1 MEVDFQTAYW
11 WQYRRQGL
19 RYAGRRAMKDNYREI
34 LEEQLAL
41 DYDCSISEV
50 QSEENIFRK
59 MVQKQGARPA
69 ADEDCMLKIA
79 VYREKLLVMADER
92 ILDWCRKF
100 FADRKGTW
108 LSEPM
113 NLITI
118 HQKLREYGQN
128 LADAHHY
135 YIPAKM
141 QTVTPKRFDVKWYE
155 QEEIEVFRDDDRFD
169 EALLFD
175 EKIPDMLAVCA
186 VEGETILG
194 MAGATRDA
202 EKMWQIGVNVTPEGR
217 GKGVGTY
224 VTTLLK
230 ERLLE
235 RGIVPFYST
244 VESHIKSQRVA
255 FEAGFEP
262 IFYEIFSE
270 AE

>member
-1 MEVDFQTAYW
+1 
-11 WQYRRQGL
+11 
-19 RYAGRRAMKDNYREI
+19 MKNNYKEI

-41 DYDCSISEV
+41 DYDCSIGEV
-50 QSEENIFRK
+50 QSGENIFRPMK
-59 MVQKQGARPA
+59 KNPGARPV

-79 VYREKLLVMADER
+79 VYKEKLLVMADER
-92 ILDWCRKF
+92 ILDWCREA

-113 NLITI
+113 SLIRI

-128 LADAHHY
+128 LVDAHHY
-135 YIPAKM
+135 YIPAQK
-141 QTVTPKRFDVKWYE
+141 QTMTPKRFDVKWYE
-155 QEEIEVFRDDDRFD
+155 KEEIEVFREDDRFD

-175 EKIPDMLAVCA
+175 EETPDMLAVCA

-194 MAGATRDA
+194 MAGATKDA
-202 EKMWQIGVNVTPEGR
+202 ERMWQIGVNVTPEGR

-224 VTTLLK
+224 VTSLLK

-235 RGIVPFYST
+235 QGIIPFYST

-255 FEAGFEP
+255 FASGFEP

-270 AE
+270 ASV